1 MNAALFPT
9 SDQTIGMAALNHSA
23 IIRHRLTSEGNLR
36 SLVMVNARRVC
47 ANANGTRRRKRG
59 RDDNRR
65 S

>member
-47 ANANGTRRRKRG
+47 ANANGTRR
-59 RDDNRR
+59 
-65 S
+65 